1 MKVCVIGAGI
11 VGVTTAWLL
20 SERGHDV
27 IVVDGQDGPGLGTSY
42 ANGAQLSYSYVAPF
56 ASPETLRK
64 LPELILARDA
74 PTRLRL
80 LQFDPSFYRWSLAFL
95 RASTSSMV
103 ARTTR
108 AQLALAALSR
118 LELERI
124 AKAGGLSFGLET
136 NGKLVIFRKEAS
148 FAGARAQVELQ
159 KGMGAEQRVLSPREC
174 FENEPALRLREQDLA
189 GGIFTP
195 SEQVGDCHA
204 FCVAAGDTLRRRN
217 SVEWRMNEQVL
228 APVIRGGR
236 LVAIRTAKGE
246 IEADLFVL
254 TMGMGSTRFAR
265 AAGFRLPIYPLK
277 GYSITARPR
286 APQDMLT
293 RSVTDSDQKVVFA
306 PLQRDGQD
314 AIRVAGIADLVGE
327 SLAIDEGRLES
338 VRRLARTVFSLE
350 AGGDD
355 APWAGLRPA
364 TPDSRPIIGPSP
376 VPGLFLNTG
385 HGALGWTLACGSA
398 RLAADLIMDMPPP
411 LEAGWF
417 SLRRNA

>member
-11 VGVTTAWLL
+11 AGVATAWLL

-27 IVVDGQDGPGLGTSY
+27 IVVDGRDGPGEGTSY

-80 LQFDPSFYRWSLAFL
+80 LQFNPEFYRWSLEFL

-118 LELERI
+118 LEIERI
-124 AKAGGLSFGLET
+124 ASTSDLSFGFET
-136 NGKLVIFRKEAS
+136 NGKLVLFRKPGS

-159 KGMGAEQRVLSPREC
+159 KGIGAEQRVLSPREC
-174 FENEPALRLREQDLA
+174 FEHEPALRLREDELA

-204 FCVAAGDTLRRRN
+204 FCVGAGDVLRRRN
-217 SVEWRMNEQVL
+217 SVEWRMSENVL
-228 APVIRGGR
+228 APVMRGGR
-236 LVAIRTAKGE
+236 LAAIRTTKGE

-254 TMGMGSTRFAR
+254 SMGMGSTRFAR

-286 APQDMLT
+286 SQADMLT

-306 PLQRDGQD
+306 PMQRGGEDF
-314 AIRVAGIADLVGE
+314 IRVAGIADLVGE
-327 SLAIDEGRLES
+327 DVSIDPRRLDS

-350 AGGDD
+350 QNGDD

-411 LEAGWF
+411 VPADWF
-417 SLRRNA
+417 SLRRKA